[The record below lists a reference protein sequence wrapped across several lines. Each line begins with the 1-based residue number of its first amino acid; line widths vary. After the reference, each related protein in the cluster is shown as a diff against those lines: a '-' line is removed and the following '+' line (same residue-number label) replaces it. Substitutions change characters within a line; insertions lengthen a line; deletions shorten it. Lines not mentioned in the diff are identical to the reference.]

1 MIYKKQGILALTCC
15 FGFALSGCYTVLN
28 DPFAV
33 QTLHEKA
40 EQDGEY
46 QQRAPREE
54 AATDDDFY
62 RYPGVPGSYGAYGA
76 GYPIRGYTSG
86 GYGRYDAYPMPYGAH
101 SSYGYG
107 NYGYGPYSYG
117 YDPYYTDSR
126 GFYVPP
132 GYELV
137 STRELDNLRTSSVGS
152 RVEQSSPA
160 DQAAAAR
167 EEMKKQED
175 VWIRRASPQMR
186 RPDPTPRSTTSIATP
201 SAAAPSASRPS
212 ATSSGAAPAS
222 KTSSGKERAT
232 PQKRRR

>member
-1 MIYKKQGILALTCC
+1 MSYKKWGMLALTCC
-15 FGFALSGCYTVLN
+15 LGFVLSGCYTVLN

-40 EQDGEY
+40 EQDRGYE
-46 QQRAPREE
+46 QRTARED
-54 AATDDDFY
+54 AAADDDFY
-62 RYPGVPGSYGAYGA
+62 RYPGVPGSYGSYGA

-86 GYGRYDAYPMPYGAH
+86 GYGRYGAYPLPYGAY
-101 SSYGYG
+101 SSYG

-117 YDPYYTDSR
+117 YDPYYTDNR

-137 STRELDNLRTSSVGS
+137 STRELDNLRTSSVGG
-152 RVEQSSPA
+152 RGEQSSTV
-160 DQAAAAR
+160 DQAAAVR
-167 EEMKKQED
+167 EEMKRQED
-175 VWIRRASPQMR
+175 VWIRRASPQVR
-186 RPDPTPRSTTSIATP
+186 RPDPTPRSRTSIATP
-201 SAAAPSASRPS
+201 SAPTPSATRPS
-212 ATSSGAAPAS
+212 ATSSSAAPAS

>member
-1 MIYKKQGILALTCC
+1 MSDKKRGILALTCC
-15 FGFALSGCYTVLN
+15 LGFALSGCYTVLN

-33 QTLHEKA
+33 QTLHEKV
-40 EQDGEY
+40 EQDRDYEE
-46 QQRAPREE
+46 RTAREE
-54 AATDDDFY
+54 TRADDDFY

-76 GYPIRGYTSG
+76 GYPIRGYSSG
-86 GYGRYDAYPMPYGAH
+86 GYGRYGAY
-101 SSYGYG
+101 SSYG

-117 YDPYYTDSR
+117 YDPYYTDNR

-137 STRELDNLRTSSVGS
+137 STRELDNLRTLSVGG
-152 RVEQSSPA
+152 RGEQSSTV

-167 EEMKKQED
+167 EEMKRQED
-175 VWIRRASPQMR
+175 VWIRRSSPRVR

-201 SAAAPSASRPS
+201 SAPAPSATRPS
-212 ATSSGAAPAS
+212 AASSSGASAS
-222 KTSSGKERAT
+222 KTSSGTERAT

>member
-1 MIYKKQGILALTCC
+1 MSDKKRGILALTCC
-15 FGFALSGCYTVLN
+15 LGFVLSGCYTVLN

-40 EQDGEY
+40 EQDRDYEE
-46 QQRAPREE
+46 RTAREE
-54 AATDDDFY
+54 TRADDDFY

-76 GYPIRGYTSG
+76 GYPIRGYSSG
-86 GYGRYDAYPMPYGAH
+86 GYGRYGAYPLPYGAH
-101 SSYGYG
+101 SSYG

-117 YDPYYTDSR
+117 YDPYYTDNR

-137 STRELDNLRTSSVGS
+137 STRELDNLRTSSAGG
-152 RVEQSSPA
+152 RGEQSSTV

-167 EEMKKQED
+167 EEMKRQED
-175 VWIRRASPQMR
+175 VWIRRSSPLVP
-186 RPDPTPRSTTSIATP
+186 RPDPTLRSTTYVVTP
-201 SAAAPSASRPS
+201 SVISPPATRPS